1 MADRSFGAAL
11 YPLRIFDGH
20 EHVARHSRIS
30 CLFARSAKW
39 QETCMCHAVMTLA
52 QQNVLSILEYTIR
65 FNKLVLLVLNISNKS
80 PDLG

>member
-1 MADRSFGAAL
+1 
-11 YPLRIFDGH
+11 
-20 EHVARHSRIS
+20 
-30 CLFARSAKW
+30 
-39 QETCMCHAVMTLA
+39 MCHAVMTLA